1 MRVSLHVRWAYL
13 KRVAA
18 GAIFGLYMAHLLYF
32 LNPQVDITPLR
43 LLTVTLVYGV
53 ICGLLFGSALWM
65 LRKLRVRV
73 FGKPATESYKA
84 HGFGFVVLAAF
95 IASAI
100 YWMNLTVFR
109 IYLPIGAVRI
119 LSKATTLITVVSFLL
134 LLLWIVERTADRRTS
149 RTIFIIGVVVIA
161 LSSFFLY
168 QRRESYRT
176 ERRVV
181 VADVGSGAGRR
192 DVTLVAIRNLP
203 YDWIV
208 TMSGEGLLPYLDGAT
223 TTSYFTRL
231 TPFETTSWKALWA
244 SLATGKLPSR
254 HGVTGRFSY
263 RTPLNG
269 SDPEERF
276 LLLPSG
282 VGFRAWGLIPPVKR
296 ISAQLPAGGSLPV
309 WAIFERVGMHAT
321 AISWPDSP
329 MTLPAPPDDGV
340 MTSMTQRFSG
350 TGELRRMLDAFAR
363 DRTAMHAA
371 TASTDL
377 DLRVVALEG
386 FSEAQRALH
395 IYTNELP
402 PRTTMKGDALRAYAQ
417 AMDRMLADLARAHPD
432 DLFVICSPSAVVP
445 PELPANAYAVL
456 ARELRKDPG
465 SDDGFALLRG
475 DGVVHRPNPGPAYV
489 ADIVPTILF
498 AAGLP
503 VGRDMDGRILSE
515 AFAEEFLRST
525 TLSAIQSYEAEQVVV
540 KRRGA

>member
-1 MRVSLHVRWAYL
+1 MSLHVRWAYL

-32 LNPQVDITPLR
+32 LNPQVDITPMR

-53 ICGLLFGSALWM
+53 ICGLLFGSALWL
-65 LRKLRVRV
+65 LRKLRVRI
-73 FGKPATESYKA
+73 FGLPALESYRA

-109 IYLPIGAVRI
+109 IYLPIGAVRN
-119 LSKATTLITVVSFLL
+119 LSKATTLITFVSFLL
-134 LLLWIVERTADRRTS
+134 LLLWVIERTADRRTS
-149 RTIFIIGVVVIA
+149 RTIFVIGVVLIA

-176 ERRVV
+176 ERRNVV
-181 VADVGSGAGRR
+181 VADVGNVAGRR
-192 DVTLVAIRNLP
+192 NVTLVAIRNLP

-208 TMSGEGLLPYLDGAT
+208 TMSGEGLLPFLEGTAA
-223 TTSYFTRL
+223 TSYFTRL

-244 SLATGKLPSR
+244 TLATGKLPSR

-263 RTPLNG
+263 RTPLSG
-269 SDPEERF
+269 SDPEERY

-296 ISAQLPAGGSLPV
+296 ISAQLPAGDSLPL
-309 WAIFERVGMHAT
+309 WTLFERVGLNAT
-321 AISWPDSP
+321 AISWPDSTKP
-329 MTLPAPPDDGV
+329 LPAPPNDSV
-340 MTSMTQRFSG
+340 MTAVTQRFSG
-350 TGELRRMLDAFAR
+350 TVKGAEIVAAFAL
-363 DRTAMHAA
+363 DRAAMQAA
-371 TASTDL
+371 TASSGL

-386 FSEAQRALH
+386 FSETQRALH

-402 PRTTMKGDALRAYAQ
+402 SRTSAKGDALRAYAQ
-417 AMDRMLADLARAHPD
+417 AIDRMLAEVSRAHPG
-432 DLFVICSPSAVVP
+432 DLLVICSPSAVVP
-445 PELPANAYAVL
+445 PELPGNAYAVL

-475 DGVVHRPNPGPAYV
+475 EGVVHRPNPAPGYV

-515 AFAEEFLRST
+515 AFADEFLRGT
-525 TLSAIQSYEAEQVVV
+525 TLSAIQTYEAEQVVV
-540 KRRGA
+540 KRRGV